1 MQQEVKKQHTYN
13 ILNEELMCYIK
24 ICQEKKNQINTT
36 LQTVLESCNKIEIE
50 IVEIQNKTLSA
61 ANNAKQK
68 FFNLAEQV
76 TDLRKIFSPEIHR
89 RIRLLL
95 FFNISG
101 KIRSTN
107 FIYIIRP
114 IKK

>member
-1 MQQEVKKQHTYN
+1 M
-13 ILNEELMCYIK
+13 
-24 ICQEKKNQINTT
+24 
-36 LQTVLESCNKIEIE
+36 EIE
-50 IVEIQNKTLSA
+50 IVEIQNKTKSA

-76 TDLRKIFSPEIHR
+76 TDLQKIFSPEIHG
-89 RIRLLL
+89 RIHLLL

-101 KIRSTN
+101 ENRSTN
-107 FIYIIRP
+107 FIYIIRS